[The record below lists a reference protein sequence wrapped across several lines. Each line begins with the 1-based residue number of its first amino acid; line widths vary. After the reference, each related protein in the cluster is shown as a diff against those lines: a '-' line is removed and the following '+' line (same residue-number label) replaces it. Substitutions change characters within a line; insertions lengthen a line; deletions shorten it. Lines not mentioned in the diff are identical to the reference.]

1 MLDMTNKILDLI
13 KNHHALKAKSVG
25 DFKTFKAKGMKF
37 ACETYQ
43 AEGLGHVSVMR
54 AKGFFGLMKMDTLVI
69 APQNKDLPLLSY
81 DRIYAMGNDTLI
93 IELYD
98 TMGEKKVDLSSIID
112 VKKKYAH
119 LPERFAEG
127 EEPKHWYDDIRLPE
141 TTSKKGKKA
150 HKEGFDAYTLD
161 YVAAFLKLYAD
172 ECDVSEKTA
181 RTEVYASGLI
191 SQGGPAT
198 DVFKQEFGEEK
209 TGEIIR
215 SVLFGTK

>member
-1 MLDMTNKILDLI
+1 MTNKILDLI
-13 KNHHALKAKSVG
+13 KKHHALAPKSVG
-25 DFKTFKAKGMKF
+25 EFETFKAKGMTF
-37 ACETYQ
+37 NCETFE

-69 APQNKDLPLLSY
+69 APKKKDLPLLSY

-98 TMGEKKVDLSSIID
+98 TMGEKKAELSSVRVI
-112 VKKKYAH
+112 KEKFAR

-141 TTSKKGKKA
+141 TTSKKGKK
-150 HKEGFDAYTLD
+150 GNSGDFDAYTLE
-161 YVAAFLKLYAD
+161 YIASFLSLVAD
-172 ECDVSEKTA
+172 DCEVEEKVA

-191 SQGGPAT
+191 TQGGPAT
-198 DVFKQEFGEEK
+198 DVFKKEFGEEK
-209 TGEIIR
+209 TGDIIR
-215 SVLFGTK
+215 RVLFGTK

>member
-1 MLDMTNKILDLI
+1 MTSKILDLI
-13 KNHHALKAKSVG
+13 KKNHALTQKSVG
-25 DFKTFKAKGMKF
+25 DFKTFKAKGMTF
-37 ACETYQ
+37 VCEAFD

-69 APQNKDLPLLSY
+69 APVEKDLPLLSY

-93 IELYD
+93 VELYD
-98 TMGEKKVDLSSIID
+98 TMGEKKVDLGSIVAI
-112 VKKKYAH
+112 KSKYAH

-141 TTSKKGKKA
+141 TTSKKGKKGDGV
-150 HKEGFDAYTLD
+150 GFDAYTLD
-161 YVAAFLKLYAD
+161 YVSAYLELAGDA
-172 ECDVSEKTA
+172 CDAGEKIA

-209 TGEIIR
+209 TGEIICG
-215 SVLFGTK
+215 VLFGTKN

>member
-1 MLDMTNKILDLI
+1 MIAKILDLI
-13 KNHHALKAKSVG
+13 KKHHALVPKSVG
-25 DFKTFKAKGMKF
+25 DFKTFKAKGMTF
-37 ACETYQ
+37 VCEAYD
-43 AEGLGHVSVMR
+43 AKGLGHVSVMR

-69 APQNKDLPLLSY
+69 APIHKDMPLLSY

-93 IELYD
+93 VELYD
-98 TMGEKKVDLSSIID
+98 TMETDIPDLSKINS
-112 VKKKYAH
+112 VKDKYSA

-127 EEPKHWYDDIRLPE
+127 EEPRHWYDDIRLPE

-150 HKEGFDAYTLD
+150 NTADFDAYALEYIKEYLSLD
-161 YVAAFLKLYAD
+161 AD
-172 ECDVSEKTA
+172 ECDAQEKIA

-215 SVLFGTK
+215 RVLFGTK